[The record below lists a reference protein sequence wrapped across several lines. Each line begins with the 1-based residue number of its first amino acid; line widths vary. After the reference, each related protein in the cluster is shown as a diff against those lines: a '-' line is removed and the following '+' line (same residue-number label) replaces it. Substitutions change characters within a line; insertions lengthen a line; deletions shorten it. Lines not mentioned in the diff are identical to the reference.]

1 MTRDTV
7 SANIGPMVVHREV
20 IQSIRLKHI
29 VQDIEQ
35 LLSQGDAMAS
45 QLLQASGLLD
55 KGIDPRTLDLSPEQW
70 EQLLERARAF
80 EADLLLD
87 ETQTRRNLRG
97 RSSV

>member
-1 MTRDTV
+1 
-7 SANIGPMVVHREV
+7 MVVHREV
-20 IQSIRLKHI
+20 IQSIRLKRI